1 MGNFRGHNPETTTV
15 HSHKSRRPRR
25 KFITSDSDD
34 DDKDYSVEEESNQL
48 VLYEPR
54 TTTCRKQREVQ
65 FAEPI
70 YHPTPLQQR
79 PPKAK
84 YGHSKVLPSI
94 GAYTVQCADC
104 FKWRIVPTKEKY
116 EELRETICRQLFVC
130 ARACEWNRPLSCD
143 DPEDMS
149 QDENHVWALDKPEI
163 PQTPPGWDRDV
174 RIRGE
179 GCSKFADVY
188 YTSPSGTTLRSMVE
202 IGRYLAENPYY
213 IQQGVNLSQ
222 FSMLTP
228 QPLQQDY
235 IRKRKYPANRHLTE
249 RLEPFE
255 VSPLACAPP
264 PTRKELL
271 RMGTSASNPVDL
283 DESEVYDAAP
293 LRTKKRTPRQA
304 SSPSSSEHTRSTVT
318 TASSSGEPKKR
329 SLKQVSSSRRHPT
342 PPPSWSHSGR
352 QPQGSSSDI
361 EHVEL

>member
-1 MGNFRGHNPETTTV
+1 MV

-25 KFITSDSDD
+25 KFITSESDD
-34 DDKDYSVEEESNQL
+34 DDNDYTDKDYSVEEESNQL

-54 TTTCRKQREVQ
+54 TVTRRKQREVQ

-116 EELRETICRQLFVC
+116 EELRETISQQLFVC

-163 PQTPPGWDRDV
+163 PQPPPGWDRDV
-174 RIRGE
+174 RIRAE

-235 IRKRKYPANRHLTE
+235 IRKRKYPANRHLPE
-249 RLEPFE
+249 PLEPFE
-255 VSPLACAPP
+255 VSPLASAPP

-304 SSPSSSEHTRSTVT
+304 SPSSSEHTRSTVT

-329 SLKQVSSSRRHPT
+329 TLKQVSSSRRRPT

>member
-1 MGNFRGHNPETTTV
+1 MLIFIEPFHHFYRKSMGNFRGHSPETTTV

-34 DDKDYSVEEESNQL
+34 DDDDYSDKDYSVEEESNQL

-54 TTTCRKQREVQ
+54 TTTHRKQREVQ

-70 YHPTPLQQR
+70 YLSTPLQQR
-79 PPKAK
+79 SSKAK

-163 PQTPPGWDRDV
+163 PQPPPGWYRDV

-188 YTSPSGTTLRSMVE
+188 VTVPFPAFAMISVICHHQVYLSFLCSVLR
-202 IGRYLAENPYY
+202 L
-213 IQQGVNLSQ
+213 
-222 FSMLTP
+222 FS
-228 QPLQQDY
+228 
-235 IRKRKYPANRHLTE
+235 
-249 RLEPFE
+249 F
-255 VSPLACAPP
+255 
-264 PTRKELL
+264 
-271 RMGTSASNPVDL
+271 
-283 DESEVYDAAP
+283 
-293 LRTKKRTPRQA
+293 
-304 SSPSSSEHTRSTVT
+304 
-318 TASSSGEPKKR
+318 
-329 SLKQVSSSRRHPT
+329 SSRN
-342 PPPSWSHSGR
+342 
-352 QPQGSSSDI
+352 
-361 EHVEL
+361 

>member
-1 MGNFRGHNPETTTV
+1 MV
-15 HSHKSRRPRR
+15 HSHKSRHPRR

-34 DDKDYSVEEESNQL
+34 DDDDYTDKDYSVEEESNQL

-54 TTTCRKQREVQ
+54 TTTHRKQRE
-65 FAEPI
+65 
-70 YHPTPLQQR
+70 
-79 PPKAK
+79 
-84 YGHSKVLPSI
+84 
-94 GAYTVQCADC
+94 CADC

-116 EELRETICRQLFVC
+116 EELRETISQQFFVC

-163 PQTPPGWDRDV
+163 PQPPPGWDRDV
-174 RIRGE
+174 RIRAE

-228 QPLQQDY
+228 NLCKLTTSGSVNIQQLVTY
-235 IRKRKYPANRHLTE
+235 QSLLSHLKCS
-249 RLEPFE
+249 FIA
-255 VSPLACAPP
+255 VSPLASAPP
-264 PTRKELL
+264 PTRRELL

-283 DESEVYDAAP
+283 DESEVYDAPP

-304 SSPSSSEHTRSTVT
+304 LPSSSEHTRSTVT

-329 SLKQVSSSRRHPT
+329 TLKQVSSSRRRPT
-342 PPPSWSHSGR
+342 PPPSWPRSGR
-352 QPQGSSSDI
+352 QPQGSLSDI